1 MPPALCR
8 TQLGEVQGLLG
19 GFTLGVTHLVFFGAY
34 ALALWYGSRRV
45 AAGELD
51 GGRVISIILAC
62 VLGGFS
68 LGQVGW
74 GPQRMCRCCGLA
86 SCCLQSAV
94 CCCWCCCSPALP
106 SLTKLH
112 LLGSTGAVP

>member
-1 MPPALCR
+1 M
-8 TQLGEVQGLLG
+8 QGLLG

-62 VLGGFS
+62 VLGSFS

-74 GPQRMCRCCGLA
+74 GPSACAAAVVWLHAAFNRTRVLLLLLFACLA
-86 SCCLQSAV
+86 LV
-94 CCCWCCCSPALP
+94 
-106 SLTKLH
+106 H
-112 LLGSTGAVP
+112 